1 MKTKMNSA
9 HIQEEKEE
17 EPTKKRE
24 VKIIDQT
31 QTLYINN
38 LNEKIKK
45 DEMQH
50 SLFHLFSLY
59 GDILEITVK
68 RNLKMKGQAFVV
80 FSNPDSAAKAMHDL
94 HNYLFFDKKMNIQ
107 YSKNASD
114 VTLNHNLF
122 KII

>member
-1 MKTKMNSA
+1 MNFD
-9 HIQEEKEE
+9 HIHEESKE

-24 VKIIDQT
+24 VKAIEQT
-31 QTLYINN
+31 QTLYLNN

-45 DEMQH
+45 EEMQH

-94 HNYLFFDKKMNIQ
+94 QNYLFFDKKINIQ
-107 YSKNASD
+107 YSKNISD
-114 VTLNHNLF
+114 ITCGFILLDSGILF
-122 KII
+122 